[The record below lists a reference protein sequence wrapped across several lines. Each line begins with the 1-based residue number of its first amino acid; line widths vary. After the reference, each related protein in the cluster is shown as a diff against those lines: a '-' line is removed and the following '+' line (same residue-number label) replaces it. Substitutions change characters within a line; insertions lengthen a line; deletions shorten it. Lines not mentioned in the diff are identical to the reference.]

1 MGFGKIYRV
10 AICGAKQCGKTS
22 IIQKCIYNQ
31 SGPFSETIEDIFEA
45 NLENDKGIIEQ
56 VHIFDTAGF
65 ETEFV
70 NKEIFHQMD
79 GFILGNLKL

>member
-31 SGPFSETIEDIFEA
+31 SGPFSITIEDIFEA

-70 NKEIFHQMD
+70 NKEI
-79 GFILGNLKL
+79 LNL